1 MANRIHE
8 HTQPIKGN
16 GGGSTWLHAG
26 GLKNKMAYMPRLHWR
41 RSMNLHLKERT
52 VVVNEILT
60 KKTMCAFSHIE
71 IEISNNSSKSLLEV
85 FFFKRI
91 ATCGIYNLYYVI
103 LFHKS
108 WGSSSFL
115 FSWNQNACR
124 PYKTW
129 TTRVFVVV

>member
-71 IEISNNSSKSLLEV
+71 LEISNNSSKSLLEV
-85 FFFKRI
+85 FFSNKLQLVASI
-91 ATCGIYNLYYVI
+91 IYIMLYCFTKVED
-103 LFHKS
+103 LAHSCLVETKM
-108 WGSSSFL
+108 L
-115 FSWNQNACR
+115 VVH
-124 PYKTW
+124 KTW